1 MHNARHADK
10 NTCPLVVSG
19 DAAHTADLKDL
30 LLLVEDLR
38 LLEHGGAVGEAIEG
52 LGDLLLLVE
61 GLGLLE
67 EGGAVRQALEGLG
80 DLLPRVEGLGLLEH
94 GGAVRQAIEGLGD
107 LLLLGFLEYEKQ
119 GASARVVL
127 PREGTLAVRA
137 DHDFL

>member
-30 LLLVEDLR
+30 LLLVEDLG

-52 LGDLLLLVE
+52 LGDLLC
-61 GLGLLE
+61 LG
-67 EGGAVRQALEGLG
+67 V
-80 DLLPRVEGLGLLEH
+80 
-94 GGAVRQAIEGLGD
+94 
-107 LLLLGFLEYEKQ
+107 LEYEKQ
-119 GASARVVL
+119 GASAGVVL

-137 DHDFL
+137 DHDSL

>member
-19 DAAHTADLKDL
+19 DAAHTAELKDL

-38 LLEHGGAVGEAIEG
+38 LLEHGGAVGEASEG

-67 EGGAVRQALEGLG
+67 EGGTVRETLEGLG
-80 DLLPRVEGLGLLEH
+80 DLLC
-94 GGAVRQAIEGLGD
+94 
-107 LLLLGFLEYEKQ
+107 LGFLEYEKQ
-119 GASARVVL
+119 GASAGVVL

-137 DHDFL
+137 DHDYL